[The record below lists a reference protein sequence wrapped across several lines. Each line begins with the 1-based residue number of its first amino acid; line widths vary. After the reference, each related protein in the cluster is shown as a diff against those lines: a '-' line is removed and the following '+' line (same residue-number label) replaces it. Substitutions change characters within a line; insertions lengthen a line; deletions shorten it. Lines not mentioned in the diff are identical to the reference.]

1 MSKQKSPCPEWQA
14 FFSYCEDHTH
24 FGLPSE
30 SPPQQYAVAPSTD
43 ATAASTTNFSS
54 TAAPSPETPDD
65 DIIKENEQKQ
75 QQDESVPALALGSAS
90 LPVCDNEEINIDNL
104 AELKQFLDMIHIKE
118 CLIKPYC
125 LLPDYPLVD
134 SRELMPSFDVDPY
147 EHKELHGFAMVAF
160 QRQLSYFDEVFQ
172 YDTLYYGNVGD
183 ETAALQSALNKNVQ
197 VVQQRLQRSLHDD
210 LRSICQH
217 KDLSSLA
224 SYNDVLPFLLQMDRG
239 QVMAHDANGK
249 FRLVGIN
256 ASFPSDLDTEV
267 KRFGLRMG
275 KFVVG
280 DSEMYERN
288 RSFVLQFLME
298 LYGYPIAS
306 ERRTSAALF
315 SRRLHKL
322 GETFMTRVLGQTDRA
337 ITTLYNFKSPD
348 LHYPNVEKVALV
360 SLDIDQVESM
370 PEISSGGYFVDK
382 KRRVVILRVSYRQH
396 MYSPEN
402 VRQDRALSVNEQE
415 IIHPYTGR
423 VLKNV
428 NILKDTSNM
437 FLRLNDI
444 VRGEHQGRIVYKRQE
459 VIEHTDTDEK
469 RLKFLYAWL
478 VKHQRR
484 FISYSDEYFANVAKV
499 VEGYLFNLIQN
510 NDYETID
517 DLSKEVL
524 ARFSYIQQ
532 ARKVKVLE
540 DLKGR
545 IYKGERVGYGR
556 MLREASA
563 LLHELKF
570 EMVNFFDQHV
580 SSALAIGESMLND
593 RYLIR
598 KYVEKRDEELSPNGL
613 EIKRNYGRMVG
624 LLDELT
630 AIRKARLEGAARQRS
645 GN

>member
-1 MSKQKSPCPEWQA
+1 MSKQKSRCPEWQA

-24 FGLPSE
+24 FGLPAE
-30 SPPQQYAVAPSTD
+30 SQVQQYLTTST
-43 ATAASTTNFSS
+43 SLTTPNTSS
-54 TAAPSPETPDD
+54 PLPAKETFPES
-65 DIIKENEQKQ
+65 KEEEQKQ
-75 QQDESVPALALGSAS
+75 ITVAGSPPVTP
-90 LPVCDNEEINIDNL
+90 LPVCDAKEVNIDNL
-104 AELKQFLDMIHIKE
+104 AELKQFLDMTHIKE

-147 EHKELHGFAMVAF
+147 EHKEIHGFALVAF

-172 YDTLYYGNVGD
+172 YDTLYYDNTDKDQHGGAA
-183 ETAALQSALNKNVQ
+183 TALQSAINKNVQ
-197 VVQQRLQRSLHDD
+197 VVQQRLQRSMHDE
-210 LRSICQH
+210 LRTICQH
-217 KDLSSLA
+217 KDLSTLS
-224 SYNDVLPFLLQMDRG
+224 SYGDVLPFLLQLDRG
-239 QVMAHDANGK
+239 QVMAQDAHGQ

-275 KFVVG
+275 KFAVG
-280 DSEMYERN
+280 DNELYERN

-337 ITTLYNFKSPD
+337 ITTLYNFKNHD
-348 LHYPNVEKVALV
+348 LHYPSIEKIALV
-360 SLDIDQVESM
+360 SLDADQVDSI
-370 PEISSGGYFVDK
+370 PEISSGGYFIDK
-382 KRRVVILRVSYRQH
+382 KRRVVILRVSYTQH
-396 MYSPEN
+396 VYSPEN
-402 VRQDRALSVNEQE
+402 VRQDRAISVTEQE
-415 IIHPYTGR
+415 LIHPYTGR
-423 VLKNV
+423 VLKGV

-444 VRGEHQGRIVYKRQE
+444 VRGEHHGRIVYKRQE

-499 VEGYLFNLIQN
+499 IDGYLFSLVQN
-510 NDYETID
+510 SDYEIIE

-524 ARFSYIQQ
+524 ARFSFIQQ

-545 IYKGERVGYGR
+545 VYKGERIGYAR

-580 SSALAIGESMLND
+580 SSALAIGENMLND

-598 KYVEKRDEELSPNGL
+598 TYVEKRDEELSPNGL
-613 EIKRNYGRMVG
+613 EIKKTYGRMVG
-624 LLDELT
+624 LLDEL
-630 AIRKARLEGAARQRS
+630 ASIRKARLEGAARQRQS
-645 GN
+645 